1 MNLDFEIDNIRF
13 KARASVVIYNRD
25 KTKVLKTIDYI
36 FS

>member
-25 KTKVLKTIDYI
+25 KTKGIVI
-36 FS
+36 